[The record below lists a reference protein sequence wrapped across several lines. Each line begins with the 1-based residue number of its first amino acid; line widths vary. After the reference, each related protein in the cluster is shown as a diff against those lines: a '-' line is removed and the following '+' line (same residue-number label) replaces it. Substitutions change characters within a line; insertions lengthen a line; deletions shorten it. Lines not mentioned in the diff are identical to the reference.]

1 MYGETNL
8 DKWLNSRNQLMDA
21 ATQKVFT
28 NDFMK
33 QCGLSS

>member
-1 MYGETNL
+1 M
-8 DKWLNSRNQLMDA
+8 NSRNQLMDA